1 MMDCGEHLT
10 PERGSVVINEL
21 EHCEHGGST
30 G

>member
-1 MMDCGEHLT
+1 MDCGERLT
-10 PERGSVVINEL
+10 PERGNVVINKL